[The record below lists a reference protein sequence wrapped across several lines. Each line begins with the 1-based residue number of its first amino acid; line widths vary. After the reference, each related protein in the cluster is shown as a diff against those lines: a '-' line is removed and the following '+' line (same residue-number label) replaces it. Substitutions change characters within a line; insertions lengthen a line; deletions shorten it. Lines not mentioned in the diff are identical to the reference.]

1 MKLIRIQIIATL
13 MLSSLLMQMPQAN
26 AWVTSTFTTEAGGKG
41 FLAQTFFQSGVG
53 TSHYKQPKGAR
64 QILNVGCANG
74 VLSIGFS
81 SVSAQE
87 SLIALGPAIGPD
99 TWMEVK
105 IPATGKIVNYSV
117 NTERGVEFLTVT
129 KPKEL
134 YLKMKTKQ
142 DMYVKIFVN
151 HRRAFEAR
159 FNTTELT
166 KYSKDFLAA
175 GCKI

>member
-1 MKLIRIQIIATL
+1 MKSIRIQIIATL

-26 AWVTSTFTTEAGGKG
+26 AWVTSTFTPDGGGKG
-41 FLAQTFFQSGVG
+41 FLALTFFQSGVG
-53 TSHYKQPKGAR
+53 TSHYKHPTGAR
-64 QILNVGCANG
+64 QILNVACVNG
-74 VLSIGFS
+74 VLSIGFGA
-81 SVSAQE
+81 VSAKE
-87 SLIALGPAIGPD
+87 TLIFMGPAIGPD
-99 TWMEVK
+99 SWMEVK

-117 NTERGVEFLTVT
+117 NTERGMEFVAVT

-159 FNTTELT
+159 FDT
-166 KYSKDFLAA
+166 KDLKKLASNFAVA